1 MTSAYSGSDMT
12 KLPKHLRPTGIPA
25 ALVDLLPV
33 YEVMPWENAEEY
45 EALETA
51 LVGDLK
57 PKTAHELVIARRI
70 AALDWEYYR
79 GASLLRDVFSACV
92 QKVACKMLNEGK
104 MDLISLFPQP
114 ANIECAGALVGED
127 DEARAK
133 AIATLGDN
141 GISLPEIR
149 AQAFL
154 QHVHEFEA
162 LERRPERNEA
172 RRRKLLQ
179 DLIGLQAVREQG
191 KIEDA
196 EIIPG
201 NDH

>member
-1 MTSAYSGSDMT
+1 MTSAYSGDDM
-12 KLPKHLRPTGIPA
+12 KELPKHLQLTGIPA
-25 ALVDLLPV
+25 ELVDLLPV
-33 YEVMPWENAEEY
+33 YEVMPWENAEQY
-45 EALETA
+45 EALEAA

-92 QKVACKMLNEGK
+92 QKVACKMLDDARMNLVSFGP
-104 MDLISLFPQP
+104 LP
-114 ANIECAGALVGED
+114 ADIECAGALVGGD

-133 AIATLGDN
+133 AIATLEDN
-141 GISLPEIR
+141 GISLAEIR
-149 AQAFL
+149 ARAFL

-179 DLIGLQAVREQG
+179 DLIGLQAVRDRGQ
-191 KIEDA
+191 IEDA